1 MKVEVKSFKSGSIT
15 KYVFYNDEVVYEAV
29 LYRYKERTVICCSVQ
44 SGCPVGCTFCG
55 TGKRFIAN
63 LSAYEIC
70 DQIKSIL
77 HDEIPEGRF
86 QIMFMSMGEPLLNW
100 DSVSQAIKG
109 LHAWYPTA
117 ELLISTIAPRAIY
130 TESIIALSRAIPNI
144 GLQFSIHK
152 ATDEQRNSLIPYK
165 NKLSLDEIALFGK
178 NWHKATGRMPYC
190 NYCID
195 GTNNT
200 EEDAERLFS
209 LFPPDVF
216 CFTFSVVCSA
226 DETMK
231 DAGYHN
237 LKAIEE
243 FQQKFLERGYN
254 TRIFDPEGQDDIGGG
269 CGQLWFVQKWMK
281 RHIVGEAEVV
291 E

>member
-1 MKVEVKSFKSGSIT
+1 MGQV
-15 KYVFYNDEVVYEAV
+15 
-29 LYRYKERTVICCSVQ
+29 
-44 SGCPVGCTFCG
+44 
-55 TGKRFIAN
+55 KRFIAN

-100 DSVSQAIKG
+100 DSVSKAIKG
-109 LHAWYPTA
+109 LHVWYPTA

-165 NKLSLDEIALFGK
+165 NKLSLDEIAWFGK

-216 CFTFSVVCSA
+216 ALPSPSFA
-226 DETMK
+226 ALMK
-231 DAGYHN
+231 
-237 LKAIEE
+237 
-243 FQQKFLERGYN
+243 
-254 TRIFDPEGQDDIGGG
+254 P
-269 CGQLWFVQKWMK
+269 
-281 RHIVGEAEVV
+281 
-291 E
+291 